1 MQKKYRAFY
10 KNNALL
16 EIKQCNECR
25 NIVIERCTIYVYR
38 DAEGKPHFFGQIYR
52 YVRKN
57 HVYAKYVMRNFYL
70 CKLYRMV

>member
-25 NIVIERCTIYVYR
+25 NIVIERCTIYLYR
-38 DAEGKPHFFGQIYR
+38 DNGKPIYVNECGIPAYMDRGQ
-52 YVRKN
+52 
-57 HVYAKYVMRNFYL
+57 
-70 CKLYRMV
+70 